1 MLIAVGMLDTVDHND
16 GDDNFHY
23 CKIANQCKIVTN
35 RIIQLTDVFAI
46 NGIISGKQNLQAPE
60 NN

>member
-23 CKIANQCKIVTN
+23 CKIANQCKMQLDTCRPSVT
-35 RIIQLTDVFAI
+35 
-46 NGIISGKQNLQAPE
+46 
-60 NN
+60 